1 MSLFYA
7 NKEEENL
14 NPQQQPKSKTS
25 LNQTKILTSKKM
37 NRTLPLNTKNPIRSN
52 LFSSQNRL
60 RNSQDVAINAVITAA
75 PAYL

>member
-14 NPQQQPKSKTS
+14 NPQQQPNSKTS
-25 LNQTKILTSKKM
+25 LNQTKILTTKKS
-37 NRTLPLNTKNPIRSN
+37 NRIPPLNRKNPIRSN

-60 RNSQDVAINAVITAA
+60 RNSQDVAINAVITVA
-75 PAYL
+75 PAYP